1 VRNAVDCYDCRVS
14 AGTQTA
20 LPSRDGWH
28 TYLYVFEGAVSV
40 GGQPVGYTE
49 SALITGADDVTVE
62 ALEDATVVA
71 FDIDPD
77 APVTRQGTI
86 GR

>member
-1 VRNAVDCYDCRVS
+1 V
-14 AGTQTA
+14 
-20 LPSRDGWH
+20 
-28 TYLYVFEGAVSV
+28 YVFEGAVAV
-40 GGQPVGYTE
+40 GGMPVGYTE
-49 SALITGADDVTVE
+49 SALVTGADVTVE

-71 FDIDPD
+71 FAIDPD